1 MSVPRASNLFAPIHL
16 AFVCTKL
23 LLIKGWHSSD
33 GWSPAFV
40 FGQLPADGGA
50 VFAHDAGEIAVGSTA
65 EDNDPA

>member
-1 MSVPRASNLFAPIHL
+1 MCA
-16 AFVCTKL
+16 KL

-50 VFAHDAGEIAVGSTA
+50 AFADDAGEVTVGGTA
-65 EDNDPA
+65 EDFDPANCCVVAFRYHT